1 MHEPTLETSALPHI
15 PQPDSPNKLWQSAN
29 TKLHPLVEKYT
40 VGNDYELDRRL
51 LPFDIE
57 ASRAHARALHQ
68 IDVLTDDE
76 LHQLLAGL
84 NEILTLHERGEF
96 VIKQSD
102 EDCHTAIEN
111 YLVAKYGD
119 LGKKIHTA
127 RSRNDQV
134 LVATRLY
141 TRKKLRQISIELV
154 NVQRVFLHL
163 AKTHEHLPM
172 PGYTHTRRA
181 MPSSV
186 GHWAA
191 AYLEELINHHI
202 LLESAYRLNNQNPLG
217 AAAGFGSCFPI
228 DREFTTRELGFERVQ
243 VNSLYCVNSRGMTES
258 YILSVCT
265 QIMLTL
271 GRLSN
276 EMIWFTTPEFDFF
289 DLPHEFTT
297 GSSIMPQKRNPDIF
311 EIVRSNV
318 GVIVGL
324 QTQIKDIYKDNISGY
339 NRDTQLTK
347 EPLIKGLGIT
357 RRSLEVVSLVMA
369 HVEPKEEVLM
379 KSLTPELFAAN
390 EAYKLVKK
398 GMPFRD
404 AYQYVKENLDSIQVP
419 DPIAAVKEVV
429 SLGGPG
435 NLALDR
441 YVLSTPLMEQDATRD
456 RHLRMSESPETYR
469 AATSLPGKIYY
480 QTETIRAKENFPIT

>member
-1 MHEPTLETSALPHI
+1 MSSA
-15 PQPDSPNKLWQSAN
+15 KLWQSTS
-29 TKLHPLVEKYT
+29 TKLHPLVEQYT
-40 VGNDYELDRRL
+40 VGTDYELDKRL
-51 LPFDIE
+51 LPFDIT
-57 ASRAHARALHQ
+57 ASQAHAKALAH
-68 IDVLTDDE
+68 IGILTESE
-76 LHQLLAGL
+76 LQLLLQGL
-84 NEILTLHERGEF
+84 QEISILHEHKAF
-96 VIKQSD
+96 KITQSD

-111 YLVAKYGD
+111 YLVNKYGD
-119 LGKKIHTA
+119 LGKKIHTG

-141 TRKKLRQISIELV
+141 TRKKLKQISTELV
-154 NVQRVFLHL
+154 KLQHVFLRI
-163 AKTHEHLPM
+163 AKQYEYMPM

-191 AYLEELINHHI
+191 AYLEELINHHMI
-202 LLESAYRLNNQNPLG
+202 LESAYKLNNQNPLG

-228 DREFTTRELGFERVQ
+228 DRTSTTKELGFDRVQ
-243 VNSLYCVNSRGMTES
+243 INSLYCVNSRGMTES

-276 EMIWFTTPEFDFF
+276 EMIWFTTPEFNFF
-289 DLPHEFTT
+289 DLPNQFTT
-297 GSSIMPQKRNPDIF
+297 GSSMMPQKRNPDIF

-357 RRSLEVVSLVMA
+357 RRSLEVVSLVME
-369 HVEPKEEVLM
+369 HMEPNEDVLM
-379 KSLTPELFAAN
+379 SSLTPELFATN
-390 EAYKLVKK
+390 EVFKLVKQ

-404 AYQYVKENLDSIQVP
+404 AYQEIKEHMDEIKVS
-419 DPIAAVKEVV
+419 DPVQAIKEVI
-429 SLGGPG
+429 SLGAPG
-435 NLALDR
+435 NLGLET
-441 YVLSTPLMEQDATRD
+441 YVPSTPFKDN
-456 RHLRMSESPETYR
+456 
-469 AATSLPGKIYY
+469 
-480 QTETIRAKENFPIT
+480 TEYEV